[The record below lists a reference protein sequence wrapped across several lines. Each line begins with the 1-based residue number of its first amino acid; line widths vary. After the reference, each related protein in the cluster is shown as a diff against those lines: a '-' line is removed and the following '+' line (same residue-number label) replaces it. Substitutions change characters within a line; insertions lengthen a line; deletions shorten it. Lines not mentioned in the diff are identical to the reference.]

1 MKSLGILV
9 VGFLFAGPSDS
20 LDTRVVASVGRF
32 TVTGQDLLDS
42 YEFGPGFVKRSDK
55 PLRKHLEYMIYE
67 RLIAHGAEQL
77 HFDTSMF
84 VRERIAALEED
95 LAVDQLYKDEI
106 LSKVKLSEEEIEAGV
121 QKGRMNLRLRW
132 IYGESKKDAQRVAQE
147 LDRGV
152 PFDSLFAR
160 QFKPAESHL
169 ERTLET
175 TLLKLEHDNPEF
187 AGQIAN
193 LRTREVSDPL
203 EGPDGFYTVKIDQI
217 WQNPLLTE
225 SENRILRSDAVS
237 ILRINHAAE
246 RARQYVKHRMRAAD
260 PVIKAEGFN
269 ILRAYLAEKGLS
281 RNTRLKWDIPSTFM
295 TEAGPR
301 PVSASGEFLA
311 RTLVTSGNQMLTVR
325 EYIQWFD
332 IRQFQLRTSSLA
344 AFNSSVKRTIWK
356 LVQDK
361 LLSQEAYS
369 RHFDRSEKVE
379 RETGKWEAKL
389 LYLAGRSHLLGSI
402 EIPEGSV
409 KIQYEEQKKRYVDDM
424 GRQLAFEKARDQVWL
439 DVYYD
444 EERKVLFRAIQRL
457 KKEVPVYV
465 NESVLNTLSATVE
478 REGAPINV
486 IFYKPGGT
494 FPRVAFPTID
504 ESWQRFP

>member
-1 MKSLGILV
+1 MKSLGILAV
-9 VGFLFAGPSDS
+9 AMLFAGPSDS
-20 LDTRVVASVGRF
+20 LETRVAASVGRF
-32 TVTGQDLLDS
+32 SITEQDLLDS
-42 YEFGPGFVKRSDK
+42 YEFGPAFVKRSSE

-67 RLIAHGAEQL
+67 RLIAHEAVQL

-193 LRTREVSDPL
+193 LRTGEVSDPL
-203 EGPDGFYTVKIDQI
+203 EGPDGFYTVRIDQI

-225 SENRILRSDAVS
+225 SEYRILKSDAVS
-237 ILRINHAAE
+237 ILRTNRAAE
-246 RARQYVKHRMRAAD
+246 LARQYVKHRMKAAD
-260 PVIKAEGFN
+260 PVIKAEGFSL
-269 ILRAYLAEKGLS
+269 LRAYLAEKGLS
-281 RNTRLKWDIPSTFM
+281 RNTRLKWDIPTTFM

-301 PVSASGEFLA
+301 PVSASGEFPI
-311 RTLVTSGNQMLTVR
+311 RPLVTFGNQMLTVR

-369 RHFDRSEKVE
+369 RHFNRSEKVE
-379 RETGKWEAKL
+379 RETRKWEAKL

-402 EIPEGSV
+402 EIPQGFL
-409 KIQYEEQKKRYVDDM
+409 KTQYEEQKKRYVDDM
-424 GRQLAFEKARDQVWL
+424 GRQMSFEKARDQVWI

-465 NESVLNTLSATVE
+465 NESVLKTLSATVE
-478 REGAPINV
+478 TEGAPINV

>member
-1 MKSLGILV
+1 MKSLGILAV
-9 VGFLFAGPSDS
+9 AMLFAGPSDS
-20 LDTRVVASVGRF
+20 VGTRDVASVGRF
-32 TVTGQDLLDS
+32 SITEQDLLDS
-42 YEFGPGFVKRSDK
+42 YEFGPAFVKRSSE

-67 RLIAHGAEQL
+67 RLIAHEAVQL
-77 HFDTSMF
+77 DFDTSMF

-175 TLLKLEHDNPEF
+175 TFLKLEHDNPEF

-193 LRTREVSDPL
+193 LRTGEVSDPL
-203 EGPDGFYTVKIDQI
+203 EGPDGFYTVRIDQI

-225 SENRILRSDAVS
+225 SEYRILKSDAVS
-237 ILRINHAAE
+237 ILRTNRAAE
-246 RARQYVKHRMRAAD
+246 LARQYVKHKMRAAD

-281 RNTRLKWDIPSTFM
+281 RNTRLKWDIPTTFM

-301 PVSASGEFLA
+301 PVSASGEFPI
-311 RTLVTSGNQMLTVR
+311 RPLVTFGNQMLTVR

-369 RHFDRSEKVE
+369 RHFNRSEKVE
-379 RETGKWEAKL
+379 RETRKWEAKL

-402 EIPEGSV
+402 EIPQGFL
-409 KIQYEEQKKRYVDDM
+409 KTQYEEQKKRYVDDM
-424 GRQLAFEKARDQVWL
+424 GRQMAFEKARDQVWI

-444 EERKVLFRAIQRL
+444 EERKVLFRTIQRL

-465 NESVLNTLSATVE
+465 NESVLKTLSATVE
-478 REGAPINV
+478 TESAPINV